1 MVSVI
6 GRKETTEANASFL
19 SLEPLGTCSSF
30 QSGKQLKHFFFTP
43 RDVFRYLGVSGLE
56 FLVNLSDH
64 QLGVTLNQ
72 VPVGKHGGRQFE
84 PC

>member
-1 MVSVI
+1 MVSVF
-6 GRKETTEANASFL
+6 GRKETTKANAYVF

-30 QSGKQLKHFFFTP
+30 QSGKQFKHCFTP
-43 RDVFRYLGVSGLE
+43 RDVFRYSGVSGLE
-56 FLVNLSDH
+56 FFVNVSDH